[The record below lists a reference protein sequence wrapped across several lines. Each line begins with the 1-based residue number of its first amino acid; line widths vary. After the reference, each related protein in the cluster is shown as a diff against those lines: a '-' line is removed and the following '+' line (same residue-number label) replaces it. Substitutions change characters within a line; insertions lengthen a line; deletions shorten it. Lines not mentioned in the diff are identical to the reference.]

1 MTGGNVNDAAAKI
14 VSNMF
19 TRENAAAAA
28 STAGSFA
35 TEQANELSQLASDGD
50 FSIRILALLGAFAM
64 IVVSIMGFVVKMLTF
79 KFVSALIEVYIFV
92 LAIVILILESAG
104 KIPVPRRVGLKIQ
117 KFALFLKYVWGRG
130 ILFVI
135 GGTLQ
140 VSQVSSQYCKSNT
153 KTSLRSNSILI

>member
-1 MTGGNVNDAAAKI
+1 
-14 VSNMF
+14 
-19 TRENAAAAA
+19 
-28 STAGSFA
+28 
-35 TEQANELSQLASDGD
+35 
-50 FSIRILALLGAFAM
+50 M